1 VAPGLRE
8 RKKRATVNAIERA
21 GVRLA
26 LEKGFE
32 KVSVMEICDEADI
45 SRSTFFNY
53 MPTREAAIFG
63 RPLRMVP
70 LDQALAILDEQAG
83 KSLLAGIFHVS
94 LVSIGGAEIN
104 PEVAAGRN
112 RLGVEQPH
120 CMHLMLAPMTTLTLE
135 LIGLVAIWLEADHG
149 RRRLPEVSVV
159 REASHVVTV
168 AGGALTALMAEMKGG
183 ADDSMLSIETLEEL
197 VREIEVTAAKVTEP
211 SA

>member
-1 VAPGLRE
+1 MAPGLRE

-21 GVRLA
+21 AVRLA

-63 RPLRMVP
+63 RPLRMIP
-70 LDQALAILDEQAG
+70 MDQALAILDDQAG
-83 KSLLAGIFHVS
+83 KSLLSGIFHVS
-94 LVSIGGAEIN
+94 LTSIGGAEIN

-112 RLGVEQPH
+112 RLGAEQPH

-135 LIGLVAIWLEADHG
+135 LIGLVAVWLDADHS

-168 AGGALTALMAEMKGG
+168 ASGALTALMAEMKGG
-183 ADDSMLSIETLEEL
+183 ADDAMLSIETLEQL